1 MKGVVLAPFDQS
13 QLLELE
19 QSCYFDKVQP
29 ILIQSAFFLGKK
41 GRLYKLTDLSVSQL
55 CL

>member
-19 QSCYFDKVQP
+19 QSRYFDKVQP
-29 ILIQSAFFLGKK
+29 SQSFFGGG
-41 GRLYKLTDLSVSQL
+41 GRQTV
-55 CL
+55 

>member
-29 ILIQSAFFLGKK
+29 SQSFFG
-41 GRLYKLTDLSVSQL
+41 GRKLYKLTDLSVSQL

>member
-13 QLLELE
+13 QLLE

-29 ILIQSAFFLGKK
+29 SQSFFW
-41 GRLYKLTDLSVSQL
+41 GRKLYKLTDLSV
-55 CL
+55 

>member
-13 QLLELE
+13 QLLEVE

-29 ILIQSAFFLGKK
+29 IQSFFGGK
-41 GRLYKLTDLSVSQL
+41 RQTV
-55 CL
+55 